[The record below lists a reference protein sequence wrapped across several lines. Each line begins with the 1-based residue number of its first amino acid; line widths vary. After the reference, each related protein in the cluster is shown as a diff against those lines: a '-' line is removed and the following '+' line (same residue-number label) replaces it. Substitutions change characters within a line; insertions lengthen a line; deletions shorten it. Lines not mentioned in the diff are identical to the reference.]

1 MFFRSTDRT
10 GAPRTRSA
18 AVARWTRRAG
28 AVAISAALV
37 ATVPVAAAGAA
48 VGQSAQNSSASVAAS
63 RVTLGILECVTTED
77 WTGGDELYI
86 RVNGRTI
93 WSAADSV
100 NDGES
105 IAVNRIVNS
114 GDTVALYDEDSPDAD
129 DFLGSD
135 IVEGDHGTLVFSNDD
150 ALYYLHYGP
159 A

>member
-1 MFFRSTDRT
+1 V
-10 GAPRTRSA
+10 PA
-18 AVARWTRRAG
+18 AT
-28 AVAISAALV
+28 
-37 ATVPVAAAGAA
+37 AGAA
-48 VGQSAQNSSASVAAS
+48 VAQQSSASAAGTRVTS
-63 RVTLGILECVTTED
+63 GGTRVTLESTRVTLGQLECVTTED

>member
-1 MFFRSTDRT
+1 MLFKSSERRA
-10 GAPRTRSA
+10 APKEPKVRRRA
-18 AVARWTRRAG
+18 RRAG
-28 AVAISAALV
+28 AVALSAALL
-37 ATVPVAAAGAA
+37 ATIPLAAAVAADAQPAA
-48 VGQSAQNSSASVAAS
+48 PAKAAAAT
-63 RVTLGILECVTTED
+63 RVTLTTLECIETED

-86 RVNGRTI
+86 KVNGRTI
-93 WSAADSV
+93 WTAADSV

-135 IVEGDHGTLVFSNDD
+135 IVEGDHGTLVFNNDD
-150 ALYYLHYGP
+150 AHYVLYYRP